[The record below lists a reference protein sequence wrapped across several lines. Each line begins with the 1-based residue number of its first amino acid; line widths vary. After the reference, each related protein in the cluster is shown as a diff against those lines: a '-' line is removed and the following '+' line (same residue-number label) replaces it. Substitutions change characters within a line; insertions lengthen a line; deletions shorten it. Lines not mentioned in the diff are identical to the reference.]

1 MIRVALVEDYLP
13 QIQRMEEILNQIQ
26 QEEQLNLQIAVFTDG
41 ESFSAL
47 PAHSFDLALLDI
59 QMDKMDG
66 MEAAAKIREQDEDLI
81 IIFITNLA
89 QYAIQGYAVQA
100 MDFILKPVNPILF
113 KEKLMKAV
121 RRIEKKQKEK
131 RIPMKT
137 DRGQVWLE
145 MNEILYVEIVARHL
159 QIHTETQVLR
169 CNEPLQNIQ
178 AILDER
184 FFRCHVAY
192 LVNMDYVR
200 QIRKSTVF
208 VGEDQLLISKY
219 RRKEF
224 MEALTKHVGR
234 LL

>member
-208 VGEDQLLISKY
+208 VGEDQLLISKL
-219 RRKEF
+219 
-224 MEALTKHVGR
+224 ATKA
-234 LL
+234 

>member
-1 MIRVALVEDYLP
+1 M
-13 QIQRMEEILNQIQ
+13 
-26 QEEQLNLQIAVFTDG
+26 
-41 ESFSAL
+41 
-47 PAHSFDLALLDI
+47 
-59 QMDKMDG
+59 
-66 MEAAAKIREQDEDLI
+66 
-81 IIFITNLA
+81 
-89 QYAIQGYAVQA
+89 
-100 MDFILKPVNPILF
+100 
-113 KEKLMKAV
+113 
-121 RRIEKKQKEK
+121 
-131 RIPMKT
+131 
-137 DRGQVWLE
+137 
-145 MNEILYVEIVARHL
+145 
-159 QIHTETQVLR
+159 LR

-234 LL
+234 VL

>member
-159 QIHTETQVLR
+159 QIHTEPQVLR